1 MEAASIPVHRGSRAK
16 RLVQPLAFLATP
28 TALLLAFFLAPM
40 LVMLGVA
47 FDRGL
52 LDGGAG
58 FNFTLT
64 NFTDVISDPLNRKVA
79 LTTFEIATTA
89 MLVQLIVAV
98 PLAYVIAFK
107 AGRWQVPILLFLVL
121 ADELNPMVRIYAWR
135 MLLGREGLINEGLMS
150 IGIISQPIDALLFS
164 QFAVTVVLSTSYL
177 TYTVIPI
184 YGAMKAIDGNVF
196 EAARDL
202 GAGWWTTTRR
212 VLLPLIAPGIFI
224 SLLLV
229 YVPLFTDFASPALVG
244 GTSGYMLGNVVN
256 DYVLEAGDL
265 NRGAA
270 MSIIMLA
277 LSALFALVAYRLA
290 RINRL
295 ES

>member
-1 MEAASIPVHRGSRAK
+1 
-16 RLVQPLAFLATP
+16 
-28 TALLLAFFLAPM
+28 
-40 LVMLGVA
+40 
-47 FDRGL
+47 
-52 LDGGAG
+52 
-58 FNFTLT
+58 
-64 NFTDVISDPLNRKVA
+64 
-79 LTTFEIATTA
+79 
-89 MLVQLIVAV
+89 
-98 PLAYVIAFK
+98 
-107 AGRWQVPILLFLVL
+107 
-121 ADELNPMVRIYAWR
+121 
-135 MLLGREGLINEGLMS
+135 
-150 IGIISQPIDALLFS
+150 
-164 QFAVTVVLSTSYL
+164 
-177 TYTVIPI
+177 
-184 YGAMKAIDGNVF
+184 
-196 EAARDL
+196 
-202 GAGWWTTTRR
+202 
-212 VLLPLIAPGIFI
+212 LIAPGIFI

>member
-1 MEAASIPVHRGSRAK
+1 MESASIPVHRSPRFK
-16 RLVQPLAFLATP
+16 RLLQPLAFVGTP

-40 LVMLGVA
+40 LVMTGVA
-47 FDRGL
+47 LDQGL
-52 LDGGAG
+52 LDGGVG
-58 FNFTLT
+58 FNLTLT

-89 MLVQLIVAV
+89 MIVQLIVAI

-150 IGIISQPIDALLFS
+150 IGIINQPIDALLFS

-202 GAGWWTTTRR
+202 GAGWWTTSRR

-256 DYVLEAGDL
+256 DYVLESGDL

-270 MSIIMLA
+270 MSIIMLF
-277 LSALFALVAYRLA
+277 LSALFALGAYRLG